1 MKEAV
6 KHAATRPVDKLERL
20 PRRSP
25 YSGRVINPKT
35 GKPIPPVLSTVI
47 LIPKK
52 ARPQI
57 VSDLRS
63 QALAARSDLPD
74 PYFGELYTVLAD
86 ALASGK
92 RIVIE

>member
-25 YSGRVINPKT
+25 YSGRVLNPKT
-35 GKPIPPVLSTVI
+35 GKPVPPVLSTVI

-57 VSDLRS
+57 VSDLRA
-63 QALAARSDLPD
+63 QAMAADPSDL
-74 PYFGELYTVLAD
+74 YFGDLYTVLAD